1 MAPPTRPQLEA
12 DRAVGLRR
20 LGVAVAGKVGRA
32 VLLFP
37 ADERG
42 VPDPRAVHQGLPVG
56 DNSVKWLGTLWLR
69 QRPTSHL
76 AEGQEG

>member
-1 MAPPTRPQLEA
+1 
-12 DRAVGLRR
+12 
-20 LGVAVAGKVGRA
+20 VGRA
-32 VLLFP
+32 VLFFP

-56 DNSVKWLGTLWLR
+56 ENSVKWLGTLWLR
-69 QRPTSHL
+69 QGPTSHR